1 MKQNATVPLFFVI
14 LAYATV
20 FLALVLACSAPGIID
35 PTLPAPPPRLLTN
48 TPKPTI
54 IMSSTLTPSST
65 ATRASI
71 STPLPLKTR
80 TPTPSIVAFNT
91 ILPSSTPLAYT
102 VRQGDTLSAIAV
114 RFCGEQ
120 AQWVRLAR
128 LNGMDDPNELSV
140 GMTLII
146 ECE

>member
-35 PTLPAPPPRLLTN
+35 PTLPAPLPRLLTN
-48 TPKPTI
+48 IPKPTI
-54 IMSSTLTPSST
+54 IMSSTPTPSST
-65 ATRASI
+65 ATRASTG
-71 STPLPLKTR
+71 TPQPLKTR
-80 TPTPSIVAFNT
+80 TPTPSMILAT
-91 ILPSSTPLAYT
+91 ILPSSTPLTYT
-102 VRQGDTLSAIAV
+102 VQRGDTLSAIAV

-128 LNGMDDPNELSV
+128 LNGMDDPNELGV

>member
-54 IMSSTLTPSST
+54 IMSSTPTPSST
-65 ATRASI
+65 ATRAST

-80 TPTPSIVAFNT
+80 TPTPSMILAT
-91 ILPSSTPLAYT
+91 ILPSSTPLTYT
-102 VRQGDTLSAIAV
+102 VQRGDTLSAIAV

-128 LNGMDDPNELSV
+128 LNGMDDPNELGV

-146 ECE
+146 EC

>member
-54 IMSSTLTPSST
+54 IMSSTPTPSST
-65 ATRASI
+65 ATRASTG
-71 STPLPLKTR
+71 TPLPLKTR
-80 TPTPSIVAFNT
+80 TPTPSMILAT
-91 ILPSSTPLAYT
+91 ILPSSTPLTYT
-102 VRQGDTLSAIAV
+102 VQRGDTLSAIAV

>member
-1 MKQNATVPLFFVI
+1 MKQNATLPLFFVI

-35 PTLPAPPPRLLTN
+35 PTLPAPLPRLLTN

-54 IMSSTLTPSST
+54 IMSSTPTPSST
-65 ATRASI
+65 ATRASTG
-71 STPLPLKTR
+71 TPQPLKTR
-80 TPTPSIVAFNT
+80 TPTPSMILAT
-91 ILPSSTPLAYT
+91 ILPSSTPLTYT
-102 VRQGDTLSAIAV
+102 VQRGDTLSAIAV

>member
-35 PTLPAPPPRLLTN
+35 PTLPAPLPRLLTN
-48 TPKPTI
+48 IPKPTI
-54 IMSSTLTPSST
+54 IMSSTPTPSST
-65 ATRASI
+65 ATRASTG
-71 STPLPLKTR
+71 TPLPLKTR
-80 TPTPSIVAFNT
+80 TPTPSMILAT
-91 ILPSSTPLAYT
+91 ILPSSTPLTYT
-102 VRQGDTLSAIAV
+102 VQRGDTLSAIAV

>member
-54 IMSSTLTPSST
+54 IMSSTPTPSST
-65 ATRASI
+65 ATRASTG
-71 STPLPLKTR
+71 TPQPLKTR
-80 TPTPSIVAFNT
+80 TPTPSMILAT
-91 ILPSSTPLAYT
+91 ILPSSTPLTYT
-102 VRQGDTLSAIAV
+102 VQRGDTLSAIAV

-128 LNGMDDPNELSV
+128 LNGMDDPNELGV